1 MSNPR
6 SEPAVADP
14 LDIDAIRKNARS
26 DVGAGA
32 VTQDYEADRPALLRL
47 LNRALAGELIAA
59 LRYRRDAI
67 VATGILSRAAAD
79 EFRAHAD
86 QELGHA
92 DKLARRI
99 VELRGVPDFAPDTL
113 RERSYSEYQPVQ
125 SLGQMIHE
133 SLVAE
138 RAAISFYRQVILW
151 LDDRDPTTRSL
162 LEGILAAEERHAEDM
177 RELLVDREGPGR
189 PQDGRP

>member
-1 MSNPR
+1 
-6 SEPAVADP
+6 
-14 LDIDAIRKNARS
+14 
-26 DVGAGA
+26 

-67 VATGILSRAAAD
+67 VATGILSRSAAD

-138 RAAISFYRQVILW
+138 RAAVSFYRQVILW

-177 RELLVDREGPGR
+177 RELLMDRDGPSR